1 MGPAWRYLCSSA
13 LAGGSVEV
21 CVPSCD
27 GWGVNWGRYDCM
39 MCVFLNMGLYVLCV
53 QVFTYM
59 FTEMWKVVSWFM
71 YRGRVYM
78 RVSIVV
84 CHEGTFTCL
93 GASGMCVSVL
103 GCIWLCVGVCV
114 CVPVWACVAIGG
126 DECARPVSWAG
137 GVSGA
142 PAHWR
147 RRAFSI

>member
-1 MGPAWRYLCSSA
+1 
-13 LAGGSVEV
+13 
-21 CVPSCD
+21 
-27 GWGVNWGRYDCM
+27 M

-93 GASGMCVSVL
+93 SALGMCVSVL

-137 GVSGA
+137 GVSQVRLPTGA
-142 PAHWR
+142 GGLFLYDHAGKHHHYFLKPWDLG
-147 RRAFSI
+147 